1 MRHSFLPF
9 KFLPPG
15 VLPDAKL
22 LLWAR
27 GLRAFGDGYVSLLLP
42 YYLTL
47 LGYSAFEIGA
57 IFTATLLGSGLMTL
71 GMGFIAHRYRQR
83 NLLEAATILMIATAG
98 AFLLTSDF
106 WPLMLIAAVGT
117 INPSSGDVSIFRP
130 LEQAMLTRTV
140 AAEHR
145 TSLFAQYS
153 LIGALVGAVGAQS
166 AALPE
171 LFTQWLAVDIK
182 HAVQLMFLGYG
193 ALGFVCLALYRRMS
207 PQIEPLESAPSTP
220 LGKSKRIV
228 YTLAAV
234 FSLDAFAGGFAVQ
247 SLLALWLFDRFDLSI
262 AAAGTIFLWTGVLS
276 AVSQL
281 AAPWLARRF
290 GLINTMVFTHLPSN
304 VFLILVPLMP
314 NLTLALLFL
323 MLRSLLTQMDVPART
338 SYVMAVVTPGER
350 AAAASVTTVPRSL
363 AAAVSPML
371 AGWLMTL
378 SPFGWPLVICGGLK
392 IVYDLLLLA
401 MFRHVR
407 PPEESEIVLP
417 EEKT

>member
-1 MRHSFLPF
+1 MRQPIFSFQ
-9 KFLPPG
+9 FLPPG

-57 IFTATLLGSGLMTL
+57 IFTATLLGSGIMTL
-71 GMGFIAHRYRQR
+71 GTGFIAHRYRQR
-83 NLLEAATILMIATAG
+83 NLLEAATALMIATAV
-98 AFLLTSDF
+98 AFLLTTDF
-106 WPLMLIAAVGT
+106 WPLMLIAAIGT

-171 LFTQWLAVDIK
+171 LFTQWLAMDIK
-182 HAVQLMFLGYG
+182 TAVQLMFLGYA
-193 ALGFVCLALYRRMS
+193 ALGLVCLVLYRRMS
-207 PQIEPLESAPSTP
+207 PQIEPLEGAPSTP

-247 SLLALWLFDRFDLSI
+247 SLLALWLFERFDLSI
-262 AAAGTIFLWTGVLS
+262 AAAGTIFLWTGILS
-276 AVSQL
+276 AFSQL

-314 NLTLALLFL
+314 NLTLALVF
-323 MLRSLLTQMDVPART
+323 
-338 SYVMAVVTPGER
+338 
-350 AAAASVTTVPRSL
+350 
-363 AAAVSPML
+363 
-371 AGWLMTL
+371 
-378 SPFGWPLVICGGLK
+378 
-392 IVYDLLLLA
+392 
-401 MFRHVR
+401 
-407 PPEESEIVLP
+407 
-417 EEKT
+417 